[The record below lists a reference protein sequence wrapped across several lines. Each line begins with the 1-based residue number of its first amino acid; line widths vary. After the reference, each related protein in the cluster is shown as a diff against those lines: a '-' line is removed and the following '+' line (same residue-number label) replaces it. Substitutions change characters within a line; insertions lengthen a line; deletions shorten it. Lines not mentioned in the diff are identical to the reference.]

1 MSSWKP
7 AVITASYILLYLLL
21 AVGVY
26 FFSWR
31 GYHFCQDIF
40 GVVQVAE
47 IPGQDFSFEVRAGD
61 DFAAVAGR
69 LEREGIIKD
78 KYSFY
83 IRARLMDSRRVVL
96 RSGKYILN
104 NSMTYEQIINRLTVS
119 EGTE

>member
-7 AVITASYILLYLLL
+7 AVITVVHIMLYLLL
-21 AVGVY
+21 VAGVY

-31 GYHFCQDIF
+31 GYHFCENIF
-40 GVVQVAE
+40 GVVQAAE
-47 IPGQDFSFEVRAGD
+47 VPGQDFSFQVKSGD
-61 DFAAVAGR
+61 NFAVVAER

-83 IRARLMDSRRVVL
+83 IRARLMDSRRIVL